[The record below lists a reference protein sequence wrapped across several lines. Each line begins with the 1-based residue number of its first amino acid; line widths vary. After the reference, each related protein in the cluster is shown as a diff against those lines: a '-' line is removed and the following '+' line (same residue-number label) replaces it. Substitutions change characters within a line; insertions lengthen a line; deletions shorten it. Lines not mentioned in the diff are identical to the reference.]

1 MSNSDFLLFSY
12 FMYVITLLCISFIG
26 IRTSRKDKQK
36 IKQLQEEYESLI
48 ETVKALTHENN
59 ILKNQSADTK

>member
-12 FMYVITLLCISFIG
+12 FMYVITLFCISFIG